1 MCLYTPRMQRE
12 DLETLRTAWPISAVL
27 AHFGLPTGQ
36 NGRSRCPLCDSVQ
49 EHRSDNFSFT
59 EDEWHC
65 FRCGKGGDTFDL
77 VQELANT
84 DFSGAL
90 KVLSQRSPNT
100 EIRAHAVSC
109 LAGRGPRRNIIQM
122 ELEQWHTLSRLIE
135 HERDAR
141 MAQLSALEDLG
152 KLDPEEA
159 TLEKSYADELAVRA
173 WNDLD
178 LASTEIVFHLRR
190 NYA

>member
-1 MCLYTPRMQRE
+1 MRRE

-27 AHFGLPTGQ
+27 AHFGLPVGQ
-36 NGRSRCPLCDSVQ
+36 NGRSRCPLCPTVQ
-49 EHRSDNFSFT
+49 ERGSDSFSFT

-65 FRCGKGGDTFDL
+65 FRCGKGGDVFEL

-90 KVLSQRSPNT
+90 KVLGQSNQCT
-100 EIRAHAVSC
+100 EIRARAVSC
-109 LAGRGPRRNIIQM
+109 PAGQGPRRNLIKM

-135 HERDAR
+135 HQRSAR

-152 KLDPEEA
+152 KIDPEEA

-173 WNDLD
+173 WDSLD
-178 LASTEIVFHLRR
+178 GASIEIQFHLRR
-190 NYA
+190 KFA